1 MTVLREY
8 LWIAVLGG
16 ILGFAYGFLIG
27 ANDVANAFASS
38 VSSKSITLKQAVIIA
53 SIFEFSGA
61 YFLGAAVTGTIRSK
75 IIDLNLYV
83 DDPPLLMF
91 GMFSA
96 LFSANVMLYLATAFG
111 YPVSTTHDIVGSIMG
126 FSIAARGFD
135 SVEWPV
141 ATKIFLSW
149 IISPVFAG
157 SVAASIFAAV
167 KYGVLR
173 SQNTFQRAYWTFPIV
188 LTGGIAINVFY
199 VLFKAADNF
208 KTFQEGLELYVILPV
223 AFAAGGF
230 VGLIWLFVVG
240 PIAVRRVEAKRAIRE
255 AEAAKKASD
264 GVEGPQSKYI
274 DDEGDDIPAIEGQVF
289 DVDGDEG
296 EKAEIEIPDD
306 KVPPPDSIL
315 GKMGAAFAA
324 ATYEQDLHGQAME
337 ESGRTQQIWDGTEQ
351 FDADTEN
358 LFTYLQVFTACL
370 NSFSHGANDV
380 ANTISPMSAIIE
392 IYQTGEVK
400 KNSEVEDWKLAFGG
414 AAIVVG
420 LLLYGYKVMRSI
432 GYKLTMISPS
442 RGFSAELGASL
453 VVVTASFRGIP
464 VSTTQCIVGAVFGVG
479 LVSGCQ
485 NVQWFYL
492 LKVMISWAGLFICA
506 STLAAGIFSFGAF
519 SPSA

>member
-1 MTVLREY
+1 MLQ
-8 LWIAVLGG
+8 L
-16 ILGFAYGFLIG
+16 
-27 ANDVANAFASS
+27 S
-38 VSSKSITLKQAVIIA
+38 VIA

-61 YFLGAAVTGTIRSK
+61 YFLGAAVTGTVRSK
-75 IIDLNLYV
+75 IIDLDLYV

-96 LFSANVMLYLATAFG
+96 LFSANVMLYIATAFG

-135 SVEWPV
+135 SVQWPV

-173 SQNTFQRAYWTFPIV
+173 SENTFQRAYWTFPIV

-208 KTFQEGLELYVILPV
+208 KSFQEGLELYVILPV
-223 AFAAGGF
+223 AFAAGGV
-230 VGLIWLFVVG
+230 VGLIWLFIVG
-240 PIAVRRVEAKRAIRE
+240 PIAVRRVEAKKEIRE
-255 AEAAKKASD
+255 REAAKKTIDD
-264 GVEGPQSKYI
+264 GEEGTQSKFL
-274 DDEGDDIPAIEGQVF
+274 DDEGADTPVVKGQVF
-289 DVDGDEG
+289 DVDGE
-296 EKAEIEIPDD
+296 AEAEPITPDNQT
-306 KVPPPDSIL
+306 PPPDSRL
-315 GKMGAAFAA
+315 GKMAAAFAA
-324 ATYEQDLHGQAME
+324 ATYKQDLHEQAMVDD
-337 ESGRTQQIWDGTEQ
+337 RTQQIWDGTEQ
-351 FDADTEN
+351 FDSDTEN

-370 NSFSHGANDV
+370 NAFSHGANDV
-380 ANTISPMSAIIE
+380 ANTISPMSAIIS
-392 IYQTGEVK
+392 IYQSGVVD
-400 KNSEVEDWKLAFGG
+400 KNSKVENWKLAFGG
-414 AAIVVG
+414 AAIVIG
-420 LLLYGYKVMRSI
+420 LFLYGYKVMKSI
-432 GYKLTMISPS
+432 GYKLTMVSPS

-485 NVQWFYL
+485 NVQWFFL
-492 LKVMISWAGLFICA
+492 LKVMCSWAGLYVCA
-506 STLAAGIFSFGAF
+506 VTLAAGIFSFGAF
-519 SPSA
+519 SPSV

>member
-1 MTVLREY
+1 M
-8 LWIAVLGG
+8 
-16 ILGFAYGFLIG
+16 
-27 ANDVANAFASS
+27 
-38 VSSKSITLKQAVIIA
+38 IA
-53 SIFEFSGA
+53 SVFEFSGA

-75 IIDLNLYV
+75 IVDLDLYV

-96 LFSANVMLYLATAFG
+96 LFSANVMLYIATAFG

-135 SVEWPV
+135 SVQWPV

-157 SVAASIFAAV
+157 SVAAAIFAMV

-199 VLFKAADNF
+199 VLYKAADNF
-208 KTFQEGLELYVILPV
+208 KSFQEGLEIYVILPV

-230 VGLIWLFVVG
+230 VGLIWLFIVG
-240 PIAVRRVEAKRAIRE
+240 PIAVRRVEAKREIRE
-255 AEAAKKASD
+255 AEATKSAKKGLEA
-264 GVEGPQSKYI
+264 GEEGPQSKYY
-274 DDEGDDIPAIEGQVF
+274 DEDGQDIQASNGQVF
-289 DVDGDEG
+289 DVDGDDE
-296 EKAEIEIPDD
+296 EKTEKDISDD
-306 KVPPPDSIL
+306 QLPPPDSIL

-324 ATYEQDLHGQAME
+324 ATYNQDLHGQAMQE
-337 ESGRTQQIWDGTEQ
+337 NRTQQIWDGTEQ
-351 FDADTEN
+351 FDSDTEN

-392 IYQTGEVK
+392 IYQTGVVDK
-400 KNSEVEDWKLAFGG
+400 DSKVEDWKLAFGG

-420 LLLYGYKVMRSI
+420 LLLYGYKVMKSI

-492 LKVMISWAGLFICA
+492 LKVMVSWAGLFICA